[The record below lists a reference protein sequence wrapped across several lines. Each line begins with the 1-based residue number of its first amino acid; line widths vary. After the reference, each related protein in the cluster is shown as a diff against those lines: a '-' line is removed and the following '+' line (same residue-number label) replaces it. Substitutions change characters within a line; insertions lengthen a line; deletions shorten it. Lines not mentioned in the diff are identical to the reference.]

1 MSNRR
6 GEKVL
11 NFGAIS
17 RLAEYRSILSS
28 CFHSMKER
36 PLLFNHYYK
45 IEEKCLNWSGH
56 IMWILLIHR
65 HLSECKICQIM
76 SSWNGWGR
84 CELVLTFLFWLAS
97 FWCNIWHLCSCQIKD
112 HTAEI
117 INTDG
122 NIFSAPIRFRPVVL
136 HLQLTQPNHL
146 MRQNRPM
153 QIHSTYTSWMP
164 HLPTLRK
171 TDLLSLV
178 RSGEKC

>member
-76 SSWNGWGR
+76 SSRNGWGTW
-84 CELVLTFLFWLAS
+84 ELVLTFLFGLAS
-97 FWCNIWHLCSCQIKD
+97 FWCNIWHLCSCQIN

-117 INTDG
+117 INTDRNFFFQRQSDFVELSSISNWLNQIIWWDKTG
-122 NIFSAPIRFRPVVL
+122 QCKFIVHILLEWCLPELSCFSTPGIWEF
-136 HLQLTQPNHL
+136 
-146 MRQNRPM
+146 
-153 QIHSTYTSWMP
+153 
-164 HLPTLRK
+164 
-171 TDLLSLV
+171 
-178 RSGEKC
+178 C